1 MKRCSTSTIGE
12 MQATTTL
19 LYHLTSVIKKKK
31 DYYKKRQDINT
42 SEDIEKR
49 KPVQC
54 WWECKIVQ
62 PL

>member
-1 MKRCSTSTIGE
+1 MKRCSTSTISE

-19 LYHLTSVIKKKK
+19 LYHLTSVIKKK

-42 SEDIEKR
+42 SEDIEKI

-54 WWECKIVQ
+54 WWECKMVQ

>member
-1 MKRCSTSTIGE
+1 

-42 SEDIEKR
+42 SEDIEKI

-54 WWECKIVQ
+54 WWECKMVQ